1 MRKQAALIWKRLNWL
16 VMIAFMGIALV
27 NCAQSVCAS
36 GAGSRG
42 VLTRL
47 DDKGYLYYMDYQ
59 KDYYS
64 PKVMN
69 IMRKIGYIDPGCSVF
84 FTHNVKGE
92 PVTCRNYDYP
102 HRISKKDKSLTGLN
116 VILHCKPEGKYE
128 SIAVADAVWCDENN
142 PLLQRGGPD
151 QEGFD
156 PGLLDIL
163 PRGTAVPLPGRV
175 QHVAALYVGR
185 LRECR

>member
-1 MRKQAALIWKRLNWL
+1 MRKQVALIWKRLNWL

-84 FTHNVKGE
+84 FTHNVKGK

-102 HRISKKDKSLTGLN
+102 HRVSKKDMTIFL
-116 VILHCKPEGKYE
+116 
-128 SIAVADAVWCDENN
+128 
-142 PLLQRGGPD
+142 
-151 QEGFD
+151 
-156 PGLLDIL
+156 
-163 PRGTAVPLPGRV
+163 
-175 QHVAALYVGR
+175 
-185 LRECR
+185 